1 MTEGNEKEYEVGIRI
16 ACNTLIPCLQAIKA
30 KGDSIRHF
38 YLGDGPNDWDH
49 PQWDAEKGNWL
60 FRSTS
65 PAELLGLIAMWEVR
79 GDDWHIKNGESA
91 LYDQL
96 VESALMY
103 DRDGN
108 LVDM

>member
-16 ACNTLIPCLQAIKA
+16 AGNTLIPCLQAIKA
-30 KGDSIRHF
+30 KGYSIRHY

-49 PQWDAEKGNWL
+49 PQWDAEKDN
-60 FRSTS
+60 RSFSATS

-96 VESALMY
+96 V
-103 DRDGN
+103 G
-108 LVDM
+108 LVRRICG